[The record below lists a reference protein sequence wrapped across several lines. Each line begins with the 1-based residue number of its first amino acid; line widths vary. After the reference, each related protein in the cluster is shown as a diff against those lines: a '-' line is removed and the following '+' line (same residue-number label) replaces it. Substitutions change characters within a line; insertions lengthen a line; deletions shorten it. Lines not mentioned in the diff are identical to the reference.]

1 MARGYGIG
9 SSSTLLMR
17 PGRAVITTTRV
28 ERASASCRLWVTKT
42 TVLRVRRQMSSSHSP
57 ISTRVCSSRAPK
69 GSSISTM
76 GVSMARARPMATRCR
91 MPPDSSRGYFAAKS
105 RRPSGPSRSVA
116 TRRRRAKGTPCSSRP
131 NSTFSSVVRHGKRP
145 GSWKTVATRR
155 GSGASTGRPST
166 ATRPASAATRPPSMP
181 SSVDLP
187 QPEGPIS
194 VQNSPAPTESE
205 TSRSASTGPD
215 ELTKRLQ
222 TPSTTISSLKKR
234 SRSRGR

>member
-17 PGRAVITTTRV
+17 PGRAVMTTTRV
-28 ERASASCRLWVTKT
+28 DSASASCRLWVTNT
-42 TVLRVRRQMSSSHSP
+42 TVLRMRRQMSSSHSP

-69 GSSISTM
+69 GSSISTI
-76 GVSMARARPMATRCR
+76 GVSMASARPMATRCR

-116 TRRRRAKGTPCSSRP
+116 TWRRRAAGTPWSSRP
-131 NSTFSSVVRHGKRP
+131 NSTFSSVVRQGKRP

-155 GSGASTGRPST
+155 GSGRSTGRLST
-166 ATRPASAATRPPSMP
+166 TTRPASAVTRPPSMP

-187 QPEGPIS
+187 QPEGPIR
-194 VQNSPAPTESE
+194 VQNSPPPTESE
-205 TSRSASTGPD
+205 MSRSASTGPED
-215 ELTKRLQ
+215 VT
-222 TPSTTISSLKKR
+222 
-234 SRSRGR
+234 